1 MINCDENTDE
11 LMKYVN
17 ACGIEK
23 KYDAIFI
30 LCVVFFKN
38 APVSRSPKLSQ
49 SLSALNR
56 TANNTLLRFRSWKTE
71 SYFLQAKVIYSTAY
85 STVFVF
91 I

>member
-1 MINCDENTDE
+1 
-11 LMKYVN
+11 MKYVN

-56 TANNTLLRFRSWKTE
+56 TVNNTLTF
-71 SYFLQAKVIYSTAY
+71 
-85 STVFVF
+85 
-91 I
+91 